1 MFGDATK
8 QRTAAKE
15 STIGEKTCCDT
26 ILKWG
31 KLGEQKN
38 THPFTPPFK
47 AGFTIS
53 ATGSSN
59 SLPVARICIF
69 CF

>member
-1 MFGDATK
+1 MLGHATK
-8 QRTAAKE
+8 QRTVAKE
-15 STIGEKTCCDT
+15 TTISD
-26 ILKWG
+26 
-31 KLGEQKN
+31 KLVETLSSNGVNSENNNKKN
-38 THPFTPPFK
+38 PFTPPFK
-47 AGFTIS
+47 AGFTIF

>member
-1 MFGDATK
+1 MLAEATK

-15 STIGEKTCCDT
+15 TTIGDKLVAALSSNE
-26 ILKWG
+26 G

-47 AGFTIS
+47 AGFTIF